1 MSLLIERGTVTPM
14 ARKYWRSATFGKL
27 PIAEASS
34 GSPSSIFRFHLE
46 VAHFSVT
53 SGAELLVATTA
64 SELLPAAGAEL
75 LAAPIDVSARAAAVV
90 GVGRRGRFSSGVYW
104 RVQAVQRGHRGA
116 AGGNCRRAR
125 CEEC

>member
-14 ARKYWRSATFGKL
+14 ARKYWRAATFGKL

-90 GVGRRGRFSSGVYW
+90 GVSATSNCGGENASASCSR
-104 RVQAVQRGHRGA
+104 A
-116 AGGNCRRAR
+116 ATNAFCA
-125 CEEC
+125 